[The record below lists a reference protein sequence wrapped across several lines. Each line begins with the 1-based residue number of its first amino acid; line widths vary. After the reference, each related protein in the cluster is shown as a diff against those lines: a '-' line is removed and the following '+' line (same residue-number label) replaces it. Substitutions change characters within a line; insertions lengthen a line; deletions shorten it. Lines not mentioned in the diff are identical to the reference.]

1 MTFMLIMI
9 LWKHLTTSG
18 YRNLSYINISKYLI
32 SINTPEHCPV
42 EKEVVCSTSVS
53 FNPAFFPPHAVTC
66 RHRFFD
72 ISKMSGVVSHAV
84 MVPAQIRSCRNSLS
98 V

>member
-1 MTFMLIMI
+1 MI
-9 LWKHLTTSG
+9 LWRHLTTIG

-32 SINTPEHCPV
+32 SINTPERCPV

-53 FNPAFFPPHAVTC
+53 LNAAFFPPHAVTC
-66 RHRFFD
+66 GHLFFD
-72 ISKMSGVVSHAV
+72 ISKMSGVVSHSV
-84 MVPAQIRSCRNSLS
+84 MVPAQMRCCRNSLS